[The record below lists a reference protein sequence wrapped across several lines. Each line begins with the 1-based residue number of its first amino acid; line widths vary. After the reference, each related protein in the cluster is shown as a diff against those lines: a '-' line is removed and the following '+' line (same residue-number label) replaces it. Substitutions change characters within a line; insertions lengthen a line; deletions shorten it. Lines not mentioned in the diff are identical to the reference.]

1 MKKIILLIMFLLTS
15 MLFANTYIVSQ
26 AGFGDFLTIRDGVEY
41 LIDNEIDGK
50 LIILPGIYNENVNWN
65 TDISHITI
73 SGVYQETCI
82 VEGWFTVN
90 GMNNNENDLIENLTF
105 RNTGC
110 AIANWTNGLNTIKN
124 NKFVNCTDLIVI
136 NYSSIKLIDNIFIN
150 NNCQMAV
157 YSPLY
162 SQSSSTAYSVIEN
175 NVFENNTTIGPLI
188 EVNGMGTLH
197 IKNNT
202 FLDNSLVYEMGSFGD
217 GSVLEIHSSYG
228 YITSCDIKGNVFQNN
243 IDENY
248 LSEAVLF
255 VDNEDSWAAFSIT
268 ENDFI
273 ENNAVAMI
281 NYYSDQPTGHIHNSI
296 FESNIL
302 GNNNVVID
310 AINLITCDY
319 SLFYNNKDYNNIPSS
334 NGNFTF
340 GSNILTEV
348 DPFLDTNN
356 QPLWNST
363 TKSPCIDIGYGTDP
377 DGTPADIGA
386 IPAITHKYDIVELP
400 SVLEDNGWKWLS
412 FPALDNVYSTPSCD
426 PDQAYYLLYDILH
439 PVQTPELYR
448 VYNEDGDY
456 VWQTLGTTWNGTDEI
471 FSRTEGYKFKMNE
484 AATLEV
490 PGFKV
495 PDNTAVELEGNAGEN
510 WIGYWLEDTQSVE
523 DAFRDYWD
531 EGDIYSIKHQRWS
544 AYRRN
549 GEWSYKVQQGY
560 SPTLSYGDMVI
571 VLCNNA
577 ISYFSWNSGSPT
589 EMTVF
594 AETEHFSFEEQI
606 DYIPLFIEL
615 DSNNMPQEIGAM
627 VNGEC
632 IGATVVEDTLTQI
645 NAYTTSVP
653 PGNIELELYYGNRSE
668 NKQISSYNCATSSN
682 SNITLK
688 QLSTENSDDAWFINL
703 REDSSIVSKPEKMNL
718 DNYPN
723 PFNPTTTIAY
733 SISND
738 GLMELSVF
746 NIKGQLVKTLVKGE
760 QLAGNYEV
768 VWNGKDNNQKSVS
781 SGIYFY
787 KLSTKNDTIM
797 KKMLMLK

>member
-1 MKKIILLIMFLLTS
+1 MRKNILMIIMLLVTSLL
-15 MLFANTYIVSQ
+15 MANTYTVSQ
-26 AGFGDFLTIRDGVEY
+26 AGLGDFLTIGNGINY
-41 LIDNEIDGK
+41 LMDNEIDGK
-50 LIILPGIYNENVNWN
+50 LIILPGVYNENVSWN
-65 TDISHITI
+65 TDTSHITI

-82 VEGWFTVN
+82 IEGSFWVSGTS
-90 GMNNNENDLIENLTF
+90 NNDNDLIENLTF
-105 RNTGC
+105 RNTGV
-110 AIANWTNGLNTIKN
+110 AISDSYNGLNTIRN
-124 NKFVNCTDLIVI
+124 NKFMNCTDLVVI

-162 SQSSSTAYSVIEN
+162 AQSPSIAYSVIEN
-175 NVFENNTTIGPLI
+175 NIFENNTTTGPLMK
-188 EVNGMGTLH
+188 VDGMGTLH

-217 GSVLEIHSSYG
+217 GSVLEIHSSDN

-281 NYYSDQPTGHIHNSI
+281 NYYSDQPTGYILNSI

-302 GNNNVVID
+302 GFNNVVID
-310 AINLITCDY
+310 AVNLVTCDY
-319 SLFYNNKDYNNIPSS
+319 SLFYNNKDYNNNPSS
-334 NGNFTF
+334 NGNCTF
-340 GSNILTEV
+340 GSNILSEI

-356 QPLWNST
+356 QPLWNSS
-363 TKSPCIDIGYGTDP
+363 TKSPCIDTGYGSNR

-386 IPAITHKYDIVELP
+386 IPAVIHKYDIVELP
-400 SVLEDNGWKWLS
+400 SVLVDNGWKWLS
-412 FPALDNVYSTPSCD
+412 FPALDNVYSTPTYD
-426 PDQAYYLLYDILH
+426 PDQAYYLLYDILN

-448 VYNEDGDY
+448 VYDEVDEY
-456 VWQTLGTTWNGTDEI
+456 IWQSVQTWYGTDNI
-471 FSRTEGYKFKMNE
+471 FSRTEGYKFKMNA

-495 PDNTAVELEGNAGEN
+495 PDNTSVELDGNSEEN
-510 WIGYWLEDTQSVE
+510 WVGYWLEDTQSVE
-523 DAFRDYWD
+523 DAFGDHWD
-531 EGDIYSIKHQRWS
+531 EGNIYSIKHQRWS

-549 GEWSYKVQQGY
+549 GEWNYKVQQGY

-571 VLCNNA
+571 VLCNNV

-594 AETEHFSFEEQI
+594 AETEYFSYEEQI
-606 DYIPLFIEL
+606 DYVPLFIEL

-627 VNGEC
+627 VNGVC
-632 IGATVVEDTLTQI
+632 IGATVVEDSLTQI
-645 NAYTTSVP
+645 NAYTSSVP

-688 QLSTENSDDAWFINL
+688 QLSTEDSDDAWFIDL
-703 REDSSIVSKPEKMNL
+703 REDSSIVPTMEGMSL

-723 PFNPTTTIAY
+723 PFNPTTTISY